1 MNQLDIQELIGLLAS
16 VFSPTESDRVL
27 GILVDLPRHPESDSI
42 RWKERREI
50 AASWRDTVRLHAG
63 ELGLES
69 VHLFAYPDVGS
80 NNADLPETA
89 YDVTGRLP
97 DSAGELSQSGKQTP
111 FDKVFSLCQLLL
123 APTEYS
129 TTAPLKNAARKYR
142 FRAATM
148 PGFISAMI
156 PALRI
161 DYNEVNRR

>member
-16 VFSPTESDRVL
+16 VFSPGKSDRVL
-27 GILVDLPRHPESDSI
+27 GILVDLPREPQSDSS
-42 RWKERREI
+42 RWQERRQI
-50 AASWRDTVRLHAG
+50 AASWRDTIRLHAG

-89 YDVTGRLP
+89 YDVDGTLP
-97 DSAGELSQSGKQTP
+97 ETAGDLQSSGKRTS
-111 FDKVFSLCQLLL
+111 FDKVFSQCQLLL

-129 TTAPLKNAARKYR
+129 TTAPLKNAARKYH

-148 PGFISAMI
+148 PGFIQ
-156 PALRI
+156 
-161 DYNEVNRR
+161 